1 MQKAVITECSKLRVK
16 SRKMES
22 KRKKISRP
30 TVSGQGLVE
39 FALILPVLMLIVF
52 GVLDLGRLFH
62 AAITVANSAREG
74 ARYGT
79 LNPPPDNNPSI
90 IAAALAEAEN
100 SGINIP
106 PGNISVSCPLGCN
119 SGNPVR
125 VTVEYDFQL
134 IIGIVFGNPIIHFAR
149 YAEMMQP

>member
-1 MQKAVITECSKLRVK
+1 MSLKRRSKYPHTL
-16 SRKMES
+16 
-22 KRKKISRP
+22 P
-30 TVSGQGLVE
+30 GQSLAE
-39 FALILPVLMLIVF
+39 FALIFPILILIVF

-62 AAITVANSAREG
+62 AGITVANAAREG

-79 LNPPPDNNPSI
+79 LNPPPDNNPAI

-106 PGNISVSCPLGCN
+106 PGYVSVSCPMGCD
-119 SGNPVR
+119 SGLPVR
-125 VTVEYDFQL
+125 VTVDYDFQM
-134 IIGIVFGNPIIHFAR
+134 IIGIVFGDPIIHFAR